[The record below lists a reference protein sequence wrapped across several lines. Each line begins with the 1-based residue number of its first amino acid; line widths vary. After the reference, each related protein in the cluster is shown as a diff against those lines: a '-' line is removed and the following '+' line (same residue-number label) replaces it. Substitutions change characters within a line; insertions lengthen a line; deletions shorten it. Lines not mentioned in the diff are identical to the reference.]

1 MSVRMLV
8 TIGAAVI
15 ATAGAS
21 RLVAARASGEGTTP
35 AAMQAE
41 IEALKPKKLA
51 WREIAW
57 RNCPLE
63 ALKEA
68 REKRKP
74 VIAWVFLGNPADERC

>member
-1 MSVRMLV
+1 MVAA
-8 TIGAAVI
+8 IGMAVMAA
-15 ATAGAS
+15 AAGAS
-21 RLVAARASGEGTTP
+21 RLVAARDPGEGKTP
-35 AAMQAE
+35 AAVQAE
-41 IEALKPKKLA
+41 IAALKPKKLA